1 MMARAIAIAPIRARA
16 LARAAESRA
25 LLVDYAREANRVLY
39 EVK

>member
-1 MMARAIAIAPIRARA
+1 MAMARAMAPTRAIA